1 MDGDGHKKVSV
12 RMNADVARALEQLAK
27 RNCGSVGAELR
38 RAVQAHLAH
47 NDDDPLCRAGRAIP
61 SADPGDGHVEAYSS

>member
-1 MDGDGHKKVSV
+1 MDGDHRKLSF
-12 RMNADVARALEQLAK
+12 RLDADVARAIEQLAK

-47 NDDDPLCRAGRAIP
+47 NDDEPLCQAARVTT
-61 SADPGDGHVEAYSS
+61 SADTGDGHGEAYP

>member
-1 MDGDGHKKVSV
+1 MDGDHRKLSF
-12 RMNADVARALEQLAK
+12 RLDADVARALEHLAK

-47 NDDDPLCRAGRAIP
+47 NDDGSLSRASRATT
-61 SADPGDGHVEAYSS
+61 SADSGDGHGEAYP

>member
-1 MDGDGHKKVSV
+1 MDDEHRKLSFRLG
-12 RMNADVARALEQLAK
+12 ADVARALEHLAK

-47 NDDDPLCRAGRAIP
+47 NDGGSLSRASRATT
-61 SADPGDGHVEAYSS
+61 SAVGDGHAKDYLS